1 MPQFANS
8 LIALRLIVVGLALSA
23 SVNATAQERRGPETD
38 KKNLITLENRWLRAR
53 DAATLD
59 GILAQD
65 FVHPVSAGLF
75 LTKAEHIDW
84 FIKHLPPP
92 NRQTR
97 FDHLQVRV
105 YGDTGIA
112 NGMVIATDD
121 AGKEL
126 DRSVFTDV
134 FVYRDGRWQAVNAQE
149 NRVER

>member
-1 MPQFANS
+1 M
-8 LIALRLIVVGLALSA
+8 VVGFALSA
-23 SVNATAQERRGPETD
+23 SVNGMAQERRDPETD
-38 KKNLITLENRWLRAR
+38 PKNLIALENRWLRAR
-53 DAATLD
+53 DAATL
-59 GILAQD
+59 GSILAQD
-65 FVHPVSAGLF
+65 FEHPVSAGLF

-84 FIKHLPPP
+84 FTKHLPPP
-92 NRQTR
+92 NRQAR

-105 YGDTGIA
+105 YGDTSIV